1 MFAQPEAKRR
11 WTTGKT
17 LSLAAHLLFIYLLIA
32 PPQAMIV
39 LPMETM
45 RGDRGASLAPIYMP
59 AISSDSGTRKKSPE
73 HNKNTYA
80 KNPRLVM
87 AARKP
92 KTLALALTD
101 QLPKK
106 PEEPHAGTDLGLF
119 AYGLI
124 NGHDVRPALPAIFP
138 DPQVSLPSGMQGD
151 VVVEVTIDDQ
161 GNVIAT
167 RLLQG
172 IGPSIDDKIIATLQT
187 WHFHPATLDGQ
198 PIPSQHDVHFHF
210 PS

>member
-1 MFAQPEAKRR
+1 MFAQPEEKRR
-11 WTTGKT
+11 WTAGKSV
-17 LSLAAHLLFIYLLIA
+17 SLLAHLLFIYLLVA
-32 PPQAMIV
+32 PPRAMIV
-39 LPMETM
+39 LPMQTM
-45 RGDRGASLAPIYMP
+45 RGDRGTSLSPIYMP
-59 AISSDSGTRKKSPE
+59 AISSESGTRRKSPE
-73 HNKNTYA
+73 RTKNTFA
-80 KNPRLVM
+80 RNPHLVM

-92 KTLALALTD
+92 KTLALAFTN

-124 NGHDVRPALPAIFP
+124 NGHDVRPALPVVFP
-138 DPQVSLPSGMQGD
+138 DPQVSLPSGLQGD
-151 VVVEVTIDDQ
+151 VVVEVTIDDR

-167 RLLQG
+167 KLLQG
-172 IGPSIDDKIIATLQT
+172 IDHSIDDTIIATLQT
-187 WHFHPATLDGQ
+187 WRFHPATLDGQ